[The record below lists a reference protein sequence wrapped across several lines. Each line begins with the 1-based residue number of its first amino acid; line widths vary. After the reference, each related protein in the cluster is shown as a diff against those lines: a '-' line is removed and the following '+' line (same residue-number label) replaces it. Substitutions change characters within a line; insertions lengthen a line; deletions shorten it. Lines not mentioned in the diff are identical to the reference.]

1 MFTFQTCHGWLRQRI
16 RHLAESVQ
24 DRLSALFP
32 ALTRAEKQLAGVI
45 TENYPV
51 SGMGSITRLAEA
63 AGVSTPT
70 VARMVQKL
78 GYSGFPEFQAAL
90 RVELEARMSNP
101 IEKHEA
107 WSRHAPESHMLNRFA
122 DAVLGNI
129 RQTLGQVNPDEFDA
143 ATALLADMEREVF
156 VTGGRVTHALSEYL
170 ELHLQVIRRG
180 VHHVRR
186 NSSGWS
192 HALLDIRPGDVLV
205 IYDIRRYENAALDM
219 ARMARERDAKVVLFT
234 DQWLSPAQAFADH
247 SFAARIEAPSAWD
260 SSAALL
266 LLTET
271 LIAAVQEELWE
282 TTRERMADL
291 EKVFDRTTVFRKF
304 Q

>member
-1 MFTFQTCHGWLRQRI
+1 M
-16 RHLAESVQ
+16 ADSVQ
-24 DRLSALFP
+24 DKLSRLFP
-32 ALTRAEKQLAGVI
+32 ALTRAEKQLAAVI
-45 TENYPV
+45 TDNYPV
-51 SGMGSITRLAEA
+51 SGLGSITRLAEA
-63 AGVSTPT
+63 AKVSTPT

-90 RVELEARMSNP
+90 RDELEARMSNP

-129 RQTLGQVNPDEFDA
+129 RQTLAQVDPDEFDA
-143 ATALLADMEREVF
+143 ATRLLADPGRRVF
-156 VTGGRVTHALSEYL
+156 ITGGRVTHALSDYL
-170 ELHLQVIRRG
+170 ELHLQVIRGG
-180 VHHVRR
+180 VGHVRR

-205 IYDIRRYENAALDM
+205 IYDIRRYENAALAM
-219 ARMARERDAKVVLFT
+219 AKMAKERGAQVVLFT
-234 DQWLSPAQAFADH
+234 DQWLSPAQAHADH
-247 SFAARIEAPSAWD
+247 SFAAKIEAPSAWD

-271 LIAAVQEELWE
+271 LIAAVQEDLWE
-282 TTRERMADL
+282 TTKGRMAAL
-291 EKVFDRTTVFRKF
+291 EEIFDRTTVFRKF
-304 Q
+304 

>member
-1 MFTFQTCHGWLRQRI
+1 MT
-16 RHLAESVQ
+16 ESVQ
-24 DRLSALFP
+24 DKLSALFP

-51 SGMGSITRLAEA
+51 SGLGSITRIAEA
-63 AGVSTPT
+63 ARVSTPT

-90 RVELEARMSNP
+90 RSELEARMSNP
-101 IEKHEA
+101 IDKHEA

-122 DAVLGNI
+122 DATLANI
-129 RQTLGQVNPDEFDA
+129 RQTLAQIDPAEFDA
-143 ATALLADMEREVF
+143 ATALLADLDRQVF
-156 VTGGRVTHALSEYL
+156 ITGGRITQTLADYL

-180 VHHVRR
+180 VAHMRE
-186 NSSGWS
+186 NASGWS
-192 HALLDIRPGDVLV
+192 HAMLDMDPGDVLV
-205 IYDIRRYENAALDM
+205 IYDIRRYQNAALTL
-219 ARMARERDAKVVLFT
+219 ARTAQERGVKIILFT
-234 DQWLSPAQAFADH
+234 DQWLSPVQAHADH
-247 SFAARIEAPSAWD
+247 SFAAKIEAPSAWD

-271 LIAAVQEELWE
+271 MIAAVQETLWD
-282 TTRERMADL
+282 TTRERMAEL
-291 EKVFDRTTVFRKF
+291 EEVFDRTTVFRKF

>member
-1 MFTFQTCHGWLRQRI
+1 MVD
-16 RHLAESVQ
+16 SVQ
-24 DRLSALFP
+24 DKLGSLFP
-32 ALTRAEKQLAGVI
+32 SLTRAERQLANII

-78 GYSGFPEFQAAL
+78 GYSGFPDFQAAL
-90 RVELEARMSNP
+90 RGELEARMSNP
-101 IEKHEA
+101 IDKHEA
-107 WSRHAPESHMLNRFA
+107 WSRDAPQSHMLNRFA
-122 DAVLGNI
+122 DATLANI
-129 RQTLGQVNPDEFDA
+129 RQTLAQVDHAGFDA
-143 ATALLADMEREVF
+143 ATALLTDLDRRVF
-156 VTGGRVTHALSEYL
+156 ITGGRITRALSSYL
-170 ELHLQVIRRG
+170 ELHLQVIRSG
-180 VHHVRR
+180 IGHIPG

-192 HALLDIRPGDVLV
+192 HSLLDMASGDVLV
-205 IYDIRRYENAALDM
+205 IFDIRRYENNALALARAAE
-219 ARMARERDAKVVLFT
+219 ARGVKIILFT
-234 DQWLSPAQAFADH
+234 DQWQSPVRAHADH
-247 SFAARIEAPSAWD
+247 VFAAKIEAPSAWD

-282 TTRERMADL
+282 TTRDRMATL
-291 EKVFDRTTVFRKF
+291 EDIFDSTTIFRKF

>member
-1 MFTFQTCHGWLRQRI
+1 
-16 RHLAESVQ
+16 LAKSVQ
-24 DRLSALFP
+24 DKLSALFP
-32 ALTRAEKQLAGVI
+32 SLTRAEKQLAAVI
-45 TENYPV
+45 GENYPV

-63 AGVSTPT
+63 ASVSTPT

-90 RVELEARMSNP
+90 RTELEARMSNP
-101 IEKHEA
+101 IDKHEA

-129 RQTLGQVNPDEFDA
+129 RQTLAQVDPANFDA
-143 ATALLADMEREVF
+143 ATALLADMNREVF
-156 VTGGRVTHALSEYL
+156 VTGGRVTDALSDYL

-180 VHHVRR
+180 VNHVRR

-219 ARMARERDAKVVLFT
+219 ARMAKARGAQVVLFT
-234 DQWLSPAQAFADH
+234 DQWLSPAHAHADH
-247 SFAARIEAPSAWD
+247 SFAARVEVPSAWD

-271 LIAAVQEELWE
+271 LIAAVQETLWD
-282 TTRERMADL
+282 TTKTRMADL
-291 EKVFDRTTVFRKF
+291 ETIFDRTRVFRKF

>member
-1 MFTFQTCHGWLRQRI
+1 MFTFRTGPGALRRRI
-16 RHLAESVQ
+16 RHLDETAQ
-24 DRLSALFP
+24 DKLNALFP

-45 TENYPV
+45 CENYPV

-90 RVELEARMSNP
+90 REELEARMSNP

-107 WSRHAPESHMLNRFA
+107 WSRHAPESHLLNRFA

-129 RQTLGQVNPDEFDA
+129 RQTLGQVNPAEFDA
-143 ATALLADMEREVF
+143 ATALLADMERDVF
-156 VTGGRVTHALSEYL
+156 ITGGRVTHALSDYL

-219 ARMARERDAKVVLFT
+219 ARMARERGARVVLFT

-271 LIAAVQEELWE
+271 LIAAVQEQLWE
-282 TTRERMADL
+282 TTRARMAEL
-291 EKVFDRTTVFRKF
+291 ETVFDRTTVFRKF

>member
-16 RHLAESVQ
+16 RHLAETVQ

-122 DAVLGNI
+122 DAVL
-129 RQTLGQVNPDEFDA
+129 RQHPPDPRAGEP
-143 ATALLADMEREVF
+143 R
-156 VTGGRVTHALSEYL
+156 RV
-170 ELHLQVIRRG
+170 RRG
-180 VHHVRR
+180 DR
-186 NSSGWS
+186 
-192 HALLDIRPGDVLV
+192 AA
-205 IYDIRRYENAALDM
+205 RRYG
-219 ARMARERDAKVVLFT
+219 ARG
-234 DQWLSPAQAFADH
+234 
-247 SFAARIEAPSAWD
+247 
-260 SSAALL
+260 
-266 LLTET
+266 
-271 LIAAVQEELWE
+271 
-282 TTRERMADL
+282 
-291 EKVFDRTTVFRKF
+291 FRHRRAGDPRAIGVPRVCTCR
-304 Q
+304 